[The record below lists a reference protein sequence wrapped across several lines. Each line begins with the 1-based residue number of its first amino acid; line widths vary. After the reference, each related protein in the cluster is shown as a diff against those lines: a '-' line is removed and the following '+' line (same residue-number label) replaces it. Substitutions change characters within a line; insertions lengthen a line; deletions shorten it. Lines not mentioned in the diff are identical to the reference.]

1 MYIEKNRHW
10 LPATGRDTRERLNI
24 KFIGRL
30 TNTIGPAFLV
40 GLDSFFAQLAVTD
53 LEDFFASLEAWLAHD
68 SSLAEALTVLQQ
80 QLHQQSTETATNA
93 AAIEQLLSKQSARFA
108 NKQLQRFVVWTM
120 NVGRVQL
127 LRNEFRLELNQMCR
141 VSSQQLEASLQTL
154 NGAMMHDLSVAAQ
167 QHEKPPSA
175 ATSDATTAV
184 PDTAM
189 LDELSGYLRYAGLHH
204 PMHKVYVLVA
214 RKTARICAA
223 FLFVLVTRS
232 LERIVPPTAGGHQ
245 ELDDAPFVVG
255 VATVLRQLHSDCT
268 TGFVALMCHY
278 IAVHMRLSVRPD
290 TFDVHAEAVRA
301 MCTLKSIV
309 GQLDMSP
316 DVLESHIPQ
325 TLYTQFEYLARCA
338 ETTGAFRLLAVV
350 E

>member
-40 GLDSFFAQLAVTD
+40 GLDSFFAQLCVTD
-53 LEDFFASLEAWLAHD
+53 LEDFFASLDAWLAGD
-68 SSLAEALTVLQQ
+68 SGLAEALTVIQ
-80 QLHQQSTETATNA
+80 QLQHADETASNA
-93 AAIEQLLSKQSARFA
+93 TVIEQVIAKQSARLA
-108 NKQLQRFVVWTM
+108 GKHLQRFVAWTM
-120 NVGRVQL
+120 NVGRLQL

-154 NGAMMHDLSVAAQ
+154 NGAMMHDLSAAQ
-167 QHEKPPSA
+167 QLLQLPAQPASA
-175 ATSDATTAV
+175 TGV
-184 PDTAM
+184 PDTPM
-189 LDELSGYLRYAGLHH
+189 LGELSEYLLYAGLHN

-214 RKTARICAA
+214 RKTARFCAA

-232 LERIVPPTAGGHQ
+232 LERITPATAGGHQ

-255 VATVLRQLHSDCT
+255 VATLLRQLHADCASA
-268 TGFVALMCHY
+268 FVALMCQY
-278 IAVHMRLSVRPD
+278 IVVHMRLSLRAD

-301 MCTLKSIV
+301 MAALQAIM
-309 GQLDMSP
+309 GRLDMSP
-316 DVLESHIPQ
+316 DQLEQHIPQ
-325 TLYTQFEYLARCA
+325 TMYTQFEHLARCA
-338 ETTGAFRLLAVV
+338 ETTGAIRLLAVV
-350 E
+350 G

>member
-40 GLDSFFAQLAVTD
+40 GLDSFFAQLCVID
-53 LEDFFASLEAWLAHD
+53 LEDFFASLDAWLANGGIN
-68 SSLAEALTVLQQ
+68 EALTVLQQ
-80 QLHQQSTETATNA
+80 LQHADETATNA
-93 AAIEQLLSKQSARFA
+93 TGIEQVIAKQSARLA
-108 NKQLQRFVVWTM
+108 GKHLQRFVAWTM
-120 NVGRVQL
+120 NVGRLQL

-154 NGAMMHDLSVAAQ
+154 NGAMMHDLSAAQ
-167 QHEKPPSA
+167 QKRQLQQPPPE
-175 ATSDATTAV
+175 SDASTGV
-184 PDTAM
+184 PDSPM
-189 LDELSGYLRYAGLHH
+189 LGELSEYLLYAGLHN

-214 RKTARICAA
+214 RKTARVCAA

-232 LERIVPPTAGGHQ
+232 LERITPATAGGHQ

-255 VATVLRQLHSDCT
+255 VATLLRQLHADCASA
-268 TGFVALMCHY
+268 FVALMCQY
-278 IAVHMRLSVRPD
+278 IVLHMRLSVRAD

-301 MCTLKSIV
+301 MAALQAIM
-309 GQLDMSP
+309 GRLDMSP
-316 DVLESHIPQ
+316 DQLEQHIPQ
-325 TLYTQFEYLARCA
+325 TMYTQFEYLARCA
-338 ETTGAFRLLAVV
+338 EATGAIRLLAVV
-350 E
+350 G